1 MVYVNR
7 AGQVVHGNGP
17 LVHRIVALFWSII
30 DFIVFFFKTI
40 VDPKAAEDYA
50 KRKNKGRGGGSST
63 GGGGG
68 GGPPRPPYGG
78 PRITGLGNLRDAG
91 GNCAAGA

>member
-1 MVYVNR
+1 M
-7 AGQVVHGNGP
+7 HGKGP
-17 LVHRIVALFWSII
+17 LAHRIVALFWSII

-40 VDPKAAEDYA
+40 IDPKAAEDYA
-50 KRKNKGRGGGSST
+50 KRSNKGRGGGSST

-68 GGPPRPPYGG
+68 GPSGGGPPRPPYRG
-78 PRITGLGNLRDAG
+78 PRITGLGDLRDAG